1 MTNTYHII
9 IKALPHFRIFRCQS
23 DKYAYLR
30 NLYILSKK
38 YEATVLAFAVMDT
51 HIHLLI
57 RTGTSSKAKK
67 LSVLIGIISSR
78 YAKIFNKKYC
88 HKGSIFEHSFIKFP
102 KQYEVWQIDTIF
114 YILNNPL
121 EANMCKRHNQY
132 PFTSYK
138 LHIGAK
144 TSLSTI
150 IKIDNSLIEKH
161 FADADDFK
169 KVLKEKLQYQRDV
182 AHIKYRQSIE

>member
-1 MTNTYHII
+1 MNINVSILILYVENS
-9 IKALPHFRIFRCQS
+9 KLMNMHFVENLLAIWH
-23 DKYAYLR
+23 DKY
-30 NLYILSKK
+30 LSYNNK
-38 YEATVLAFAVMDT
+38 
-51 HIHLLI
+51 
-57 RTGTSSKAKK
+57 GTSSKAKK
-67 LSVLIGIISSR
+67 LSVLIGFISSR
-78 YAKIFNKKYC
+78 YAKIFNKKYG